1 MPLLFMQIRLRQV
14 LMLIGFAMALMH
26 AFFPLSMN
34 QQLIVL
40 FATLFTLGIPHGALD
55 FYIDKKIN
63 QATGLKH
70 KYLFLLKYISNM
82 VAYALVW
89 YFLPTV
95 AIVIFIGLTAFHFG
109 EIDWLG
115 KSYTGIHKL
124 VYSFLGLSWIL
135 FLLSKNI
142 HTAID
147 VFVLLGQS
155 ELQAAEYIKIANV
168 VYPIS
173 QAALII
179 IHIILFFSSRYFFSD
194 NKQFFF
200 AVMQIGCLTILNL
213 LLPLW
218 LCFSFYFGLWH
229 SILSF
234 DKIRQEF
241 GMQNSLKGWGALL
254 SKAVPYAVVAW
265 TGIVV
270 FVYWSL
276 ESWTIKESL
285 PLLFIGIAVL
295 ALPHLQVFTKMK
307 LDPSK

>member
-1 MPLLFMQIRLRQV
+1 MQIKLRQLLLV
-14 LMLIGFAMALMH
+14 IGFCMALLH
-26 AFFPLSMN
+26 AYFPISTN
-34 QQLIVL
+34 QQLVVL
-40 FATLFTLGIPHGALD
+40 FVTLFTLGIPHGALD
-55 FYIDKKIN
+55 FYIDQKLNAGAGKN
-63 QATGLKH
+63 H
-70 KYLFLLKYISNM
+70 KYVFLLKYIMNM
-82 VAYALVW
+82 LAYGLVW
-89 YFLPTV
+89 YFLPTI
-95 AIVIFIGLTAFHFG
+95 AILIFIGLTAFHFG

-124 VYSFLGLSWIL
+124 VYSILGLSWIL

-155 ELQAAEYIKIANV
+155 KLQAEEYIHFAKIIL
-168 VYPIS
+168 PIS
-173 QAALII
+173 QAALVG
-179 IHIILFFSSRYFFSD
+179 IHIILFFSSKYFFSD

-200 AVMQIGCLTILNL
+200 AVMQIGCLTILNM

-241 GMQNSLKGWGALL
+241 EMQNSLIGWKKLL
-254 SKAVPYAVVAW
+254 AKAMPYAVVAW
-265 TGIVV
+265 TGILV
-270 FVYWSL
+270 FIYFSL
-276 ESWTIKESL
+276 EAWTIKEVL

-295 ALPHLQVFTKMK
+295 ALPHLQVFTKIK

>member
-1 MPLLFMQIRLRQV
+1 
-14 LMLIGFAMALMH
+14 MALLH
-26 AFFPLSMN
+26 AYFPISTN
-34 QQLIVL
+34 QQLVVL
-40 FATLFTLGIPHGALD
+40 FVTLFTLGIPHGALD
-55 FYIDKKIN
+55 FYIDQKLNAGAGKN
-63 QATGLKH
+63 H
-70 KYLFLLKYISNM
+70 KYVFLLKYLLNM
-82 VAYALVW
+82 LAYGLVW
-89 YFLPTV
+89 YFLPTI
-95 AIVIFIGLTAFHFG
+95 AILIFIGLTAFHFG

-124 VYSFLGLSWIL
+124 VYSILGLSWIL

-155 ELQAAEYIKIANV
+155 KLQAEEYIHFAKIIL
-168 VYPIS
+168 PIS
-173 QAALII
+173 QAALVG
-179 IHIILFFSSRYFFSD
+179 IHIILFFSSKYFFSD

-200 AVMQIGCLTILNL
+200 AVMQIGCLTILNM

-241 GMQNSLKGWGALL
+241 EMQNSLIGWKKLL
-254 SKAVPYAVVAW
+254 AKAIPYAVVAW
-265 TGIVV
+265 TGILV
-270 FVYWSL
+270 FIYFSL
-276 ESWTIKESL
+276 GAWTIKEVL

-295 ALPHLQVFTKMK
+295 ALPHLQVFTKIK

>member
-1 MPLLFMQIRLRQV
+1 MQIQLRQILLLV
-14 LMLIGFAMALMH
+14 GFLLALLH
-26 AFFPLSMN
+26 TWFPISPSN
-34 QQLIVL
+34 QLVVL
-40 FATLFTLGIPHGALD
+40 FVTLFTLGIPHGALD

-63 QATGLKH
+63 RASDIKH
-70 KYLFLLKYISNM
+70 KYFFLFKYFLNM
-82 VAYALVW
+82 IAYALVW
-89 YFLPTV
+89 YFLPTI

-124 VYSFLGLSWIL
+124 VYSLLGLSWIL

-155 ELQAAEYIKIANV
+155 KMQATEYIDIAKIV
-168 VYPIS
+168 LPIA
-173 QAALII
+173 QAALVI
-179 IHIILFFSSRYFFSD
+179 IHIVLFFSSRYFFSD

-200 AVMQIGCLTILNL
+200 AVMQIGCLTILNM

-241 GMQNSLKGWGALL
+241 GINNTINGWRSLL
-254 SKAVPYAVVAW
+254 SKAAPYALAAW

-270 FVYWSL
+270 FIVWTL
-276 ESWTIKESL
+276 KSWDIKEIL

-295 ALPHLQVFTKMK
+295 ALPHLQVFTKLK

>member
-1 MPLLFMQIRLRQV
+1 MQIQLRQ
-14 LMLIGFAMALMH
+14 LLLLTGFLLALIH
-26 AFFPLSMN
+26 AYFPLSTN

-40 FATLFTLGIPHGALD
+40 FITLFTLGIPHGALD

-63 QATGLKH
+63 HATGLKH
-70 KYLFLLKYISNM
+70 KYVFLFKYILNM
-82 VAYALVW
+82 IAYALVW
-89 YFLPTV
+89 YFLPTI
-95 AIVIFIGLTAFHFG
+95 AIIIFIGLTAFHFG

-115 KSYTGIHKL
+115 KSYTGVHKL
-124 VYSFLGLSWIL
+124 VYSVLGLSWIL

-155 ELQAAEYIKIANV
+155 EMQAAEYIKIAEV
-168 VYPIS
+168 IYPIS
-173 QAALII
+173 QAALVIL
-179 IHIILFFSSRYFFSD
+179 HVILFFSSRYFFSD

-241 GMQNSLKGWGALL
+241 GMQNNIKGWGALL

-265 TGIVV
+265 SGIVL

-276 ESWTIKESL
+276 ERWSIKESL

>member
-1 MPLLFMQIRLRQV
+1 MPITMQIQLRQ
-14 LMLIGFAMALMH
+14 LLLLIGFLLALLH
-26 AFFPLSMN
+26 AYFPLSTN
-34 QQLIVL
+34 HQLVVL
-40 FATLFTLGIPHGALD
+40 FVTLFTLGIPHGALD
-55 FYIDKKIN
+55 FYIDKKIT
-63 QATGLKH
+63 QSTGLKH
-70 KYLFLLKYISNM
+70 KYLFLLKYILNM

-89 YFLPTV
+89 YFLPTI

-124 VYSFLGLSWIL
+124 LYSILGLSWIL

-155 ELQAAEYIKIANV
+155 EMQAAEYLSIAKII
-168 VYPIS
+168 YPIS
-173 QAALII
+173 QAALVMM
-179 IHIILFFSSRYFFSD
+179 HVILFFTSRYFFSD

-200 AVMQIGCLTILNL
+200 AVMQIGCLTILNM

-241 GMQNSLKGWGALL
+241 GMQNNLSGWKELL
-254 SKAVPYAVVAW
+254 SKAIPYALVAW
-265 TGIVV
+265 AGIMV

-276 ESWTIKESL
+276 ESWNIKESL

-295 ALPHLQVFTKMK
+295 ALPHLQVFTKIK

>member
-1 MPLLFMQIRLRQV
+1 MQIKLRQLLLV
-14 LMLIGFAMALMH
+14 IGFCMALLH
-26 AFFPLSMN
+26 AYFPISTN
-34 QQLIVL
+34 QQLVVL
-40 FATLFTLGIPHGALD
+40 FVTLFTLGIPHGALD
-55 FYIDKKIN
+55 FYIDQKLNAGAGKN
-63 QATGLKH
+63 H
-70 KYLFLLKYISNM
+70 KYVFLLKYLLNM
-82 VAYALVW
+82 LAYGLVW
-89 YFLPTV
+89 YFLPTI
-95 AIVIFIGLTAFHFG
+95 AILIFIGLTAFHFG

-124 VYSFLGLSWIL
+124 VYSILGLSWIL

-155 ELQAAEYIKIANV
+155 KLQAEEYIHFAKIIL
-168 VYPIS
+168 PIS
-173 QAALII
+173 QAALVG
-179 IHIILFFSSRYFFSD
+179 IHIILFFSSKYFFSD

-200 AVMQIGCLTILNL
+200 TVIQIGCLTILNM

-241 GMQNSLKGWGALL
+241 EMQNSLIGWKKLL
-254 SKAVPYAVVAW
+254 AKAIPYAVVAW
-265 TGIVV
+265 AGILV
-270 FVYWSL
+270 FIYFSL
-276 ESWTIKESL
+276 GAWTIKEVL

-295 ALPHLQVFTKMK
+295 ALPHLQVFTKIK

>member
-1 MPLLFMQIRLRQV
+1 
-14 LMLIGFAMALMH
+14 MALLH
-26 AFFPLSMN
+26 AYFPISTN
-34 QQLIVL
+34 QQLVVL
-40 FATLFTLGIPHGALD
+40 FVTLFTLGIPHGALD
-55 FYIDKKIN
+55 FYIDQKLNAGAGKN
-63 QATGLKH
+63 H
-70 KYLFLLKYISNM
+70 KYVFLLKYLMNM
-82 VAYALVW
+82 LAYGLVW
-89 YFLPTV
+89 YFLPTI
-95 AIVIFIGLTAFHFG
+95 AILIFIGLTAFHFG

-124 VYSFLGLSWIL
+124 VYSILGLSWIL

-155 ELQAAEYIKIANV
+155 KLQAEEYIHFAKIIL
-168 VYPIS
+168 PIS
-173 QAALII
+173 QAALVG
-179 IHIILFFSSRYFFSD
+179 IHIILFFSSKYFFSD

-200 AVMQIGCLTILNL
+200 AVMQIGCLTILNM

-241 GMQNSLKGWGALL
+241 EMQNSIIGWKKLL
-254 SKAVPYAVVAW
+254 AKAIPYAVVAW
-265 TGIVV
+265 TGILI
-270 FVYWSL
+270 FIYFSL
-276 ESWTIKESL
+276 GAWTIKEVL

-295 ALPHLQVFTKMK
+295 ALPHLQVFTKIK

>member
-1 MPLLFMQIRLRQV
+1 MQIKLRQLLLV
-14 LMLIGFAMALMH
+14 IGFCMALLH
-26 AFFPLSMN
+26 AYFPISTN
-34 QQLIVL
+34 QQLVVL
-40 FATLFTLGIPHGALD
+40 FVTLFTLGIPHGALD
-55 FYIDKKIN
+55 FYIDQKLNAGAGKN
-63 QATGLKH
+63 H
-70 KYLFLLKYISNM
+70 KYVFLLKYLMNM
-82 VAYALVW
+82 LAYGLVW
-89 YFLPTV
+89 YFLPTI
-95 AIVIFIGLTAFHFG
+95 AILIFIGLTAFHFG

-124 VYSFLGLSWIL
+124 VYSILGLSWIL

-155 ELQAAEYIKIANV
+155 KLQAEEYIHFAKIIL
-168 VYPIS
+168 PIS
-173 QAALII
+173 QAALVG
-179 IHIILFFSSRYFFSD
+179 IHIILFFSSKYFFSD

-200 AVMQIGCLTILNL
+200 AVMQIGCLTILNM

-241 GMQNSLKGWGALL
+241 EMQNSIIGWKKLL
-254 SKAVPYAVVAW
+254 AKAIPYAVVAW
-265 TGIVV
+265 TGILI
-270 FVYWSL
+270 FIYFSL
-276 ESWTIKESL
+276 GAWTIKEVL

-295 ALPHLQVFTKMK
+295 ALPHLQVFTKIK

>member
-1 MPLLFMQIRLRQV
+1 MQIKLRQLLLV
-14 LMLIGFAMALMH
+14 IGFCMALLH
-26 AFFPLSMN
+26 AYFPISTN
-34 QQLIVL
+34 QQLVVL
-40 FATLFTLGIPHGALD
+40 FVTLFTLGIPHGALD
-55 FYIDKKIN
+55 FYIDQKLNAGAGKN
-63 QATGLKH
+63 H
-70 KYLFLLKYISNM
+70 KYVFLLKYLLNM
-82 VAYALVW
+82 LAYGLVW
-89 YFLPTV
+89 YFLPTI
-95 AIVIFIGLTAFHFG
+95 AILIFIGLTAFHFG

-124 VYSFLGLSWIL
+124 VYSILGLSWIL

-155 ELQAAEYIKIANV
+155 KLQAEEYIHFAKIIL
-168 VYPIS
+168 PIS
-173 QAALII
+173 QAALVG
-179 IHIILFFSSRYFFSD
+179 IHIILFFSSKYFFSD

-200 AVMQIGCLTILNL
+200 AVMQIGCLTILNM

-241 GMQNSLKGWGALL
+241 EMQNSIIGWKKLL
-254 SKAVPYAVVAW
+254 AKAIPYAVVAW
-265 TGIVV
+265 TGILI
-270 FVYWSL
+270 FIYFSL
-276 ESWTIKESL
+276 GAWTIKEVL

-295 ALPHLQVFTKMK
+295 ALPHLQVFTKIK

>member
-1 MPLLFMQIRLRQV
+1 MQIKLRQLLLV
-14 LMLIGFAMALMH
+14 IGFCMALLH
-26 AFFPLSMN
+26 AYFPISTN
-34 QQLIVL
+34 QQLVVL
-40 FATLFTLGIPHGALD
+40 FVTLFTLGIPHGALD
-55 FYIDKKIN
+55 FYIDQKLNAGAGKN
-63 QATGLKH
+63 H
-70 KYLFLLKYISNM
+70 KYVFLLKYLMNM
-82 VAYALVW
+82 FAYGLVW
-89 YFLPTV
+89 YFLPTI
-95 AIVIFIGLTAFHFG
+95 AILIFIGLTAFHFG

-124 VYSFLGLSWIL
+124 VYSILGLSWIL

-155 ELQAAEYIKIANV
+155 KLQAEEYIHFAKIIL
-168 VYPIS
+168 PIS
-173 QAALII
+173 QAALVG
-179 IHIILFFSSRYFFSD
+179 IHIILFFSSKYFFSD

-200 AVMQIGCLTILNL
+200 AVMQIGCLTILNM

-241 GMQNSLKGWGALL
+241 EMQNSIIGWKKLL
-254 SKAVPYAVVAW
+254 AKAIPYAVVAW
-265 TGIVV
+265 TGILI
-270 FVYWSL
+270 FIYFSL
-276 ESWTIKESL
+276 GAWTIKEVL

-295 ALPHLQVFTKMK
+295 ALPHLQVFTKIK

>member
-1 MPLLFMQIRLRQV
+1 
-14 LMLIGFAMALMH
+14 ML
-26 AFFPLSMN
+26 
-34 QQLIVL
+34 
-40 FATLFTLGIPHGALD
+40 
-55 FYIDKKIN
+55 
-63 QATGLKH
+63 
-70 KYLFLLKYISNM
+70 
-82 VAYALVW
+82 AYGLVW
-89 YFLPTV
+89 YFLPTI
-95 AIVIFIGLTAFHFG
+95 AILIFIGLTAFHFG

-124 VYSFLGLSWIL
+124 VYSILGLSWIL

-155 ELQAAEYIKIANV
+155 KLQAEEYIHFAKIIL
-168 VYPIS
+168 PIS
-173 QAALII
+173 QATLVG
-179 IHIILFFSSRYFFSD
+179 IHIILFFSSKYFFSD

-200 AVMQIGCLTILNL
+200 AVMQIGCLTILNM

-241 GMQNSLKGWGALL
+241 EMQNSIIGWKKLL
-254 SKAVPYAVVAW
+254 AKAIPYAVVAW
-265 TGIVV
+265 TGILI
-270 FVYWSL
+270 FIYFSL
-276 ESWTIKESL
+276 GAWTIKEVL

-295 ALPHLQVFTKMK
+295 ALPHLQVFTKIK

>member
-1 MPLLFMQIRLRQV
+1 MTLL
-14 LMLIGFAMALMH
+14 H
-26 AFFPLSMN
+26 AYFPISTN
-34 QQLIVL
+34 QQLVVL
-40 FATLFTLGIPHGALD
+40 FVTLFTLGIPHGALD
-55 FYIDKKIN
+55 FYIDQKLNAGAGKN
-63 QATGLKH
+63 H
-70 KYLFLLKYISNM
+70 KYVFLLKYLLNM
-82 VAYALVW
+82 LAYGLVW
-89 YFLPTV
+89 YFLPTI
-95 AIVIFIGLTAFHFG
+95 AILIFIGLTAFHFG

-124 VYSFLGLSWIL
+124 VYSILGLSWIL

-155 ELQAAEYIKIANV
+155 KLQAEEYIHFAKIIL
-168 VYPIS
+168 PIS
-173 QAALII
+173 QAALVG
-179 IHIILFFSSRYFFSD
+179 IHIILFFSSKYFFSD

-200 AVMQIGCLTILNL
+200 AVMQIGCLTILNM

-241 GMQNSLKGWGALL
+241 EMQNSIIGWKKLL
-254 SKAVPYAVVAW
+254 AKAIPYAVVAW
-265 TGIVV
+265 TGILI
-270 FVYWSL
+270 FIYFSL
-276 ESWTIKESL
+276 GAWTIKEVL

-295 ALPHLQVFTKMK
+295 ALPHLQVFTKIK

>member
-1 MPLLFMQIRLRQV
+1 MPITMQIQLRQV
-14 LMLIGFAMALMH
+14 LLLIGFLLALLH
-26 AFFPLSMN
+26 AWFPISSSH
-34 QQLIVL
+34 QLVVL
-40 FATLFTLGIPHGALD
+40 FVTLFTLGIPHGALD
-55 FYIDKKIN
+55 FYIDKKVN
-63 QATGLKH
+63 NTAGLKH
-70 KYLFLLKYISNM
+70 KYIFLFKYFLNM
-82 VAYALVW
+82 IVYSLVW
-89 YFLPTV
+89 YFFPTI
-95 AIVIFIGLTAFHFG
+95 AILIFIGLTAFHFG

-115 KSYTGIHKL
+115 KSYNGIHKL
-124 VYSFLGLSWIL
+124 IYSLLGLSWIL

-142 HTAID
+142 DTAID

-155 ELQAAEYIKIANV
+155 KMQAAEYIYFAKMIL
-168 VYPIS
+168 PIS
-173 QAALII
+173 QAALVI
-179 IHIILFFSSRYFFSD
+179 IHVVLFFSSRYFFSD

-200 AVMQIGCLTILNL
+200 AVMQIGCLTILNM

-241 GMQNSLKGWGALL
+241 GMQNTISGWLTLL
-254 SKAVPYAVVAW
+254 SKATPYALAAW

-270 FVYWSL
+270 FIFWTL
-276 ESWTIKESL
+276 KSWDIKEIL

-295 ALPHLQVFTKMK
+295 ALPHLQVFTKLK

>member
-1 MPLLFMQIRLRQV
+1 MQIKLRQ
-14 LMLIGFAMALMH
+14 LLLIIGFCMALLH
-26 AFFPLSMN
+26 AYFPISTN
-34 QQLIVL
+34 QQLVVL
-40 FATLFTLGIPHGALD
+40 FVTLFTLGIPHGALD
-55 FYIDKKIN
+55 FYIDQKLNAGAGKN
-63 QATGLKH
+63 H
-70 KYLFLLKYISNM
+70 KYVFLLKYLLNM
-82 VAYALVW
+82 LAYGLVW
-89 YFLPTV
+89 YFLPTI
-95 AIVIFIGLTAFHFG
+95 AILIFIGLTAFHFG

-124 VYSFLGLSWIL
+124 VYSILGLSWIL

-155 ELQAAEYIKIANV
+155 KLQAEEYIHFAKIIL
-168 VYPIS
+168 PIS
-173 QAALII
+173 QAALVG
-179 IHIILFFSSRYFFSD
+179 IHIILFFSSKYFFSD

-200 AVMQIGCLTILNL
+200 AVIQIGCLTILNM

-241 GMQNSLKGWGALL
+241 EMQNSLIGWKKLL
-254 SKAVPYAVVAW
+254 AKAIPYAVVAW
-265 TGIVV
+265 AGILV
-270 FVYWSL
+270 FIYFSL
-276 ESWTIKESL
+276 GAWTIKEVL

-295 ALPHLQVFTKMK
+295 ALPHLQVFTKIK

>member
-1 MPLLFMQIRLRQV
+1 MPIPMQIQLRQLLLLV
-14 LMLIGFAMALMH
+14 GFLLALLH
-26 AFFPLSMN
+26 AWFPISPSN
-34 QQLIVL
+34 QLIVL
-40 FATLFTLGIPHGALD
+40 FVTLFTLGIPHGALD
-55 FYIDKKIN
+55 FYIDKKVN
-63 QATGLKH
+63 RASGKKH
-70 KYLFLLKYISNM
+70 KYLFLFKYFLNM
-82 VAYALVW
+82 IAYALVW
-89 YFLPTV
+89 YFLPTI

-124 VYSFLGLSWIL
+124 VYSLLGLSWIL

-155 ELQAAEYIKIANV
+155 KMQAAQYIDIAKIV
-168 VYPIS
+168 LPIA
-173 QAALII
+173 QAALVI
-179 IHIILFFSSRYFFSD
+179 IHIVLFFSSRYFFSD

-200 AVMQIGCLTILNL
+200 AVMQIGCLTILNM

-241 GMQNSLKGWGALL
+241 GMKNTIRGWFALL
-254 SKAVPYAVVAW
+254 SKATPYALAAW
-265 TGIVV
+265 TGIIV
-270 FVYWSL
+270 FIIWTL
-276 ESWTIKESL
+276 KSWDIKEIL

-295 ALPHLQVFTKMK
+295 ALPHLQVFTKLK

>member
-1 MPLLFMQIRLRQV
+1 MPNTMQIQLRQILLLV
-14 LMLIGFAMALMH
+14 GFLLALLH
-26 AFFPLSMN
+26 TWFPISPSN
-34 QQLIVL
+34 QLVVL
-40 FATLFTLGIPHGALD
+40 FVTLFTLGIPHGALD

-63 QATGLKH
+63 RASDIKH
-70 KYLFLLKYISNM
+70 KYFFLFKYFLNM
-82 VAYALVW
+82 IAYALVW
-89 YFLPTV
+89 YFLPTI

-124 VYSFLGLSWIL
+124 VYSLLGLSWIL

-155 ELQAAEYIKIANV
+155 KMQATEYIDIAKIV
-168 VYPIS
+168 LPIA
-173 QAALII
+173 QAALVI
-179 IHIILFFSSRYFFSD
+179 IHIVLFFSSRYFFLD

-200 AVMQIGCLTILNL
+200 AVMRIGCLTILNI

-218 LCFSFYFGLWH
+218 LCFCFYFGLWH

-241 GMQNSLKGWGALL
+241 GINNTINGWRSLL
-254 SKAVPYAVVAW
+254 SKAAPYALAAW

-270 FVYWSL
+270 FIVWTL
-276 ESWTIKESL
+276 KSWDIKEIL

-295 ALPHLQVFTKMK
+295 ALPHLQVFTKLK

>member
-1 MPLLFMQIRLRQV
+1 MQIQLRQ
-14 LMLIGFAMALMH
+14 LLLLIGFLLALLH
-26 AFFPLSMN
+26 AWFPMTTN
-34 QQLIVL
+34 HQLVVL
-40 FATLFTLGIPHGALD
+40 FVTLFTLGIPHGALD

-63 QATGLKH
+63 QTSGLKH
-70 KYLFLLKYISNM
+70 KYLFLLKYLLNM

-89 YFLPTV
+89 YFLPGF

-124 VYSFLGLSWIL
+124 MYSFLGLSWIL
-135 FLLSKNI
+135 FLLSKNMDA
-142 HTAID
+142 AID
-147 VFVLLGQS
+147 VFILLGQS
-155 ELQAAEYIKIANV
+155 TMQSSEYLEIAKV
-168 VYPIS
+168 IYPIS
-173 QAALII
+173 QAALVLM
-179 IHIILFFSSRYFFSD
+179 HIILFFTSRYFFSD

-200 AVMQIGCLTILNL
+200 AVMQIGCLTILNM

-241 GMQNSLKGWGALL
+241 GMQNNLKGWGALL
-254 SKAVPYAVVAW
+254 SKATPYAIVAW
-265 TGIVV
+265 VGIIV

-276 ESWTIKESL
+276 ESWSIKESL

-295 ALPHLQVFTKMK
+295 ALPHLQVFTKIK

>member
-1 MPLLFMQIRLRQV
+1 MQIKLRQL
-14 LMLIGFAMALMH
+14 LMVIGFCMALLH
-26 AFFPLSMN
+26 AYFPISTN
-34 QQLIVL
+34 QQLVVL
-40 FATLFTLGIPHGALD
+40 FVTLLTLGIPHGALD
-55 FYIDKKIN
+55 FYIDQKLNASAGKN
-63 QATGLKH
+63 H
-70 KYLFLLKYISNM
+70 KYVFLLKYLMNM
-82 VAYALVW
+82 LAYGLVW
-89 YFLPTV
+89 YFLPTI
-95 AIVIFIGLTAFHFG
+95 AILIFIGLTAFHFG

-124 VYSFLGLSWIL
+124 VYSILGLSWIL

-147 VFVLLGQS
+147 VFILLGQS
-155 ELQAAEYIKIANV
+155 KLQAEEYIRFAKIIL
-168 VYPIS
+168 PIS
-173 QAALII
+173 QAALVG
-179 IHIILFFSSRYFFSD
+179 IHIILFFSSKYFFSD

-200 AVMQIGCLTILNL
+200 AVMQIGCLTILNM

-241 GMQNSLKGWGALL
+241 EMQNSLIGWKKLL
-254 SKAVPYAVVAW
+254 AKAIPYAVVAW
-265 TGIVV
+265 TGILV
-270 FVYWSL
+270 FIYFSL
-276 ESWTIKESL
+276 GAWTIKEVL

-295 ALPHLQVFTKMK
+295 ALPHLQVFTKIK

>member
-1 MPLLFMQIRLRQV
+1 MPSTMQIQLRQ
-14 LMLIGFAMALMH
+14 LLILIGFLLAGLH
-26 AFFPLSMN
+26 AWFPMTTN
-34 QQLIVL
+34 HQLVVL
-40 FATLFTLGIPHGALD
+40 FVTLFTLGIPHGALD

-63 QATGLKH
+63 QTTGIKH
-70 KYLFLLKYISNM
+70 KYLFLLKYLLNM

-89 YFLPTV
+89 YFLPTI

-124 VYSFLGLSWIL
+124 MYSFLGLSWIL

-155 ELQAAEYIKIANV
+155 EMQAAEYIGIATI

-173 QAALII
+173 QAALVIM
-179 IHIILFFSSRYFFSD
+179 HIVLFFTSRYFFSD

-200 AVMQIGCLTILNL
+200 AVMQIGCLTILNM

-241 GMQNSLKGWGALL
+241 GMENNVKGWGALF
-254 SKAVPYAVVAW
+254 SKAAPYAMAAW
-265 TGIVV
+265 TGIVL

-276 ESWTIKESL
+276 ESWSIKESL

-307 LDPSK
+307 LDPSR

>member
-1 MPLLFMQIRLRQV
+1 
-14 LMLIGFAMALMH
+14 MALLH
-26 AFFPLSMN
+26 AYFPISTN
-34 QQLIVL
+34 QQLVVL
-40 FATLFTLGIPHGALD
+40 FVTLFTLGIPHGALD
-55 FYIDKKIN
+55 FYIDQKLNAGAGKN
-63 QATGLKH
+63 H
-70 KYLFLLKYISNM
+70 KYVFLLKYLLNM
-82 VAYALVW
+82 LAYGLVW
-89 YFLPTV
+89 YFLPTI
-95 AIVIFIGLTAFHFG
+95 AILIFIGLTAFHFG

-124 VYSFLGLSWIL
+124 VYSILGLSWIL

-155 ELQAAEYIKIANV
+155 KLQAEEYIHFAKIIL
-168 VYPIS
+168 PIS
-173 QAALII
+173 QAALVG
-179 IHIILFFSSRYFFSD
+179 IHIILFFSSKYFFSD

-200 AVMQIGCLTILNL
+200 AVMQIGCLTILNM

-241 GMQNSLKGWGALL
+241 EMQNSLIGWKKLL
-254 SKAVPYAVVAW
+254 AKAMPYAVVAW
-265 TGIVV
+265 TGILV
-270 FVYWSL
+270 FIYFSL
-276 ESWTIKESL
+276 GAWTIKEVL

-295 ALPHLQVFTKMK
+295 ALPHLQVFTKIK

>member
-1 MPLLFMQIRLRQV
+1 MQIKLRQLLLV
-14 LMLIGFAMALMH
+14 IGFCMALLH
-26 AFFPLSMN
+26 AYFPISTN
-34 QQLIVL
+34 QQLVVL
-40 FATLFTLGIPHGALD
+40 FVTLFTLGIPHGALD
-55 FYIDKKIN
+55 FYIDQKLNAGAGKN
-63 QATGLKH
+63 H
-70 KYLFLLKYISNM
+70 KYVFLLKYLMNM
-82 VAYALVW
+82 LAYGLVW
-89 YFLPTV
+89 YFLPTI
-95 AIVIFIGLTAFHFG
+95 AILIFIGLTAFHFG

-124 VYSFLGLSWIL
+124 VYSILGLSWIL

-142 HTAID
+142 HAAID

-155 ELQAAEYIKIANV
+155 KLQAEEYIHFAKIIL
-168 VYPIS
+168 PIS
-173 QAALII
+173 QAALVG
-179 IHIILFFSSRYFFSD
+179 IHIILFFSSKYFFSD

-200 AVMQIGCLTILNL
+200 AVMQIGCLTILNM

-241 GMQNSLKGWGALL
+241 EMQNSIIGWKKLL
-254 SKAVPYAVVAW
+254 AKAIPYAVVAW
-265 TGIVV
+265 TGILI
-270 FVYWSL
+270 FIYFSL
-276 ESWTIKESL
+276 GAWTIKEVL

-295 ALPHLQVFTKMK
+295 ALPHLQVFTKIK

>member
-1 MPLLFMQIRLRQV
+1 MPITMQIQLRQV
-14 LMLIGFAMALMH
+14 LLLIGFLLALLH
-26 AFFPLSMN
+26 AWFPISSSH
-34 QQLIVL
+34 QLVVL
-40 FATLFTLGIPHGALD
+40 FVTLFTLGIPHGALD
-55 FYIDKKIN
+55 FYIDKKVN
-63 QATGLKH
+63 NTAGLKH
-70 KYLFLLKYISNM
+70 KYIFLFKYFLNM
-82 VAYALVW
+82 IVYSLVW
-89 YFLPTV
+89 YFFPTI
-95 AIVIFIGLTAFHFG
+95 AILIFIGLTAFHFG

-115 KSYTGIHKL
+115 KSYTGMHKL
-124 VYSFLGLSWIL
+124 VYSLLGLSWIL

-155 ELQAAEYIKIANV
+155 KMQAAEYIDIAKV
-168 VYPIS
+168 VLPIA
-173 QAALII
+173 QAALVI
-179 IHIILFFSSRYFFSD
+179 IHAVLFFSSSYFFSD

-200 AVMQIGCLTILNL
+200 AVMQIGCLTILNM

-241 GMQNSLKGWGALL
+241 GMQNTISGWLTLL
-254 SKAVPYAVVAW
+254 SKATPYALAAW

-270 FVYWSL
+270 FIFWTL
-276 ESWTIKESL
+276 KSWDIKEIL

-295 ALPHLQVFTKMK
+295 ALPHLQVFTKLK

>member
-1 MPLLFMQIRLRQV
+1 MPIPMQIQLRQLLLLV
-14 LMLIGFAMALMH
+14 GFLLALLH
-26 AFFPLSMN
+26 AWFPISPSN
-34 QQLIVL
+34 QLVVL
-40 FATLFTLGIPHGALD
+40 FVTLFTLGIPHGALD
-55 FYIDKKIN
+55 FYIDKKVNRASGI
-63 QATGLKH
+63 KH
-70 KYLFLLKYISNM
+70 KYFFLFKYFLNM
-82 VAYALVW
+82 IVYALVW
-89 YFLPTV
+89 YFLPTI

-115 KSYTGIHKL
+115 KSYTGMHKL
-124 VYSFLGLSWIL
+124 VYSLLGLSWIL

-155 ELQAAEYIKIANV
+155 KMQAAEYINIAKV
-168 VYPIS
+168 VLPIA
-173 QAALII
+173 QAALVI
-179 IHIILFFSSRYFFSD
+179 IHAVLFFSSSYFFSD

-200 AVMQIGCLTILNL
+200 AVMQIGCLTILNM

-241 GMQNSLKGWGALL
+241 GMKNNINGWLTLL
-254 SKAVPYAVVAW
+254 SKATPYALAAW

-270 FVYWSL
+270 FIVWTL
-276 ESWTIKESL
+276 KSWDIKEIL

-295 ALPHLQVFTKMK
+295 ALPHLQVFTKLK